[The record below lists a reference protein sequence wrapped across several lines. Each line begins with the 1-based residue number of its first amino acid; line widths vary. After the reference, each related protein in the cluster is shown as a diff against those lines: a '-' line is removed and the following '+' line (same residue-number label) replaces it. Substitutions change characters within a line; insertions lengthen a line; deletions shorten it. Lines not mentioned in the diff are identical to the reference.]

1 MNFAF
6 DLAADMNKDCLGI
19 MNIERFLRGVSM
31 SALIDQFQSEKYVRG
46 FIDSKELYPTL
57 FPKTS
62 TSAFP
67 FHTNDE
73 MYAILKEKLD
83 SIKEFYE
90 SQIPLYKPDNK
101 EEPSE

>member
-1 MNFAF
+1 MVT
-6 DLAADMNKDCLGI
+6 LS
-19 MNIERFLRGVSM
+19 E
-31 SALIDQFQSEKYVRG
+31 QFQKERYIRG
-46 FIDSKELYPTL
+46 FIDSKKLSPIL
-57 FPKTS
+57 FPKSS
-62 TSAFP
+62 TAAFP

-101 EEPSE
+101 EESPK

>member
-1 MNFAF
+1 M
-6 DLAADMNKDCLGI
+6 LLSLK
-19 MNIERFLRGVSM
+19 
-31 SALIDQFQSEKYVRG
+31 SALFPVFESVVVKYTVCLSAEYV
-46 FIDSKELYPTL
+46 ILYPTL

-62 TSAFP
+62 TAAFP

-101 EEPSE
+101 EESPK